1 MKKITP
7 LCLILLA
14 CAAAAVQAAPKPGPA
29 PAPSCDR
36 ECLRGVITEYEI
48 ETVATRSRADGL
60 IFDIDG
66 LSAASEVMNYAPR
79 PEQLASREDVL
90 EAALHYPE
98 GLKVYDGQIYAV

>member
-1 MKKITP
+1 MDASARLGYRSNQGKHEENYF
-7 LCLILLA
+7 
-14 CAAAAVQAAPKPGPA
+14 AVPDPA
-29 PAPSCDR
+29 R
-36 ECLRGVITEYEI
+36 LRGVITEYEI